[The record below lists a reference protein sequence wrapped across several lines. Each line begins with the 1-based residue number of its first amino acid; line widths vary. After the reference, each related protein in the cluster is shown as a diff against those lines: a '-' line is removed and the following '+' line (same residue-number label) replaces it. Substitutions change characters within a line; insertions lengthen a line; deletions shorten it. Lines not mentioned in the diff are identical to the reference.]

1 MKRSGFSL
9 PWALLAVVAVY
20 ALSACGWGAS
30 TSPAAIWEPS
40 ALPAGPVG
48 AQIAYGRQI
57 LVDTQKEMP
66 HNVTA
71 GMSCTACHLAGGT
84 QARGGSLVGTY
95 AAFPQFN
102 KRSRRVIT
110 LQDRIA
116 ECFLYSMNGTPPAY
130 SSKQMIAIV
139 AYIAWLSRGTPT
151 FSTPKP
157 GVTFVVALP
166 SSPPDTARGA
176 KLYAQRCSACHQSSG
191 AGIAGA
197 FPPLWGPA
205 SFNDGAGMA
214 HLDLMTGFVM
224 YNMPQNAPNTLSFAD
239 AYDISGFVLSH
250 ARPHFDGKRAIGF
263 PPQAAAAF

>member
-1 MKRSGFSL
+1 MKRLGSIVCAAAIAAC
-9 PWALLAVVAVY
+9 AL
-20 ALSACGWGAS
+20 LSACTGHAPVRPIAWD
-30 TSPAAIWEPS
+30 PN

-48 AQIAYGRQI
+48 AQIAYGHEI
-57 LVDTQKEMP
+57 LVDTQKAMP

-71 GMSCTACHLAGGT
+71 GMSCSACHLAGGT

-102 KRSRRVIT
+102 KRSGRVIA

-139 AYIAWLSRGTPT
+139 AYIAWLSRGTPIL
-151 FSTPKP
+151 STPKP

-166 SSPPDTARGA
+166 SSPPDATRGA
-176 KLYAQRCSACHQSSG
+176 TLYAQRCSACHQSNG

-197 FPPLWGPA
+197 FPPLWGPTA
-205 SFNDGAGMA
+205 FNGGAGMA
-214 HLDLMTGFVM
+214 HLDRMTGFVL
-224 YNMPQNAPNTLSFAD
+224 YNMPQNAPGTLSLAD
-239 AYDISGFVLSH
+239 AYDISGFVLSRP
-250 ARPHFDGKRAIGF
+250 RPHFNPKRAIGF
-263 PPQAAAAF
+263 PPQAAATF